1 MMKISITIMA
11 TTALAAGFWAM
22 GHAHVMPYPIQGNP
36 ISQNINS
43 NHKSNAVVEDSLVND
58 SIQVYNFNEFEP
70 LLYSSEKKIKIINF
84 WATWCVP
91 CVKEL
96 PFFEEYVNANPNVE
110 VLLVS
115 MDFAEDVHSKLP
127 AFIKKRGISSEVV
140 VLDDPDA
147 NSWIDRVDPN
157 WSGAIPFTIIF
168 NGDKRLYFE
177 RSFESAKDLES
188 AVNQLKK

>member
-1 MMKISITIMA
+1 M
-11 TTALAAGFWAM
+11 
-22 GHAHVMPYPIQGNP
+22 H
-36 ISQNINS
+36 NS
-43 NHKSNAVVEDSLVND
+43 NLKIMNITLLVTMSLAFSLLSFGNARPVEKPMDKNVILEDSLVND

-96 PFFEEYVNANPNVE
+96 PFFEEYAKANSNVE

-115 MDFAEDVHSKLP
+115 LDFAEDAHTKILN
-127 AFIKKRGISSEVV
+127 FIKKRGISSEVV
-140 VLDDPDA
+140 VLDDPNA
-147 NSWIDRVDPN
+147 NAWIDKVDPN

-177 RSFESAKDLES
+177 RSFESAKDIEI
-188 AVNQLKK
+188 AVIELKK